1 MVSPLIS
8 PLRRT
13 RPASIRPEPLQPG
26 DNLRGA
32 GLMTLS
38 MIGFGC
44 NDAIIKFVTQDMP
57 LYQAITLRGVFVML
71 ALVALASRTG
81 GLRLRIAPPARWPM
95 ALRLIGEVGSTL
107 LFLNA
112 LQRMAIGDLT
122 AVMQSLPLVV
132 MLGAALFFGETLG
145 WRRIVAVMVG
155 MVGVLV
161 ILRPGSGTFGI
172 WSLVALGAMVMVA
185 LRDLSTRRF
194 SRDISSATIAFYAAV
209 MVTVTGL
216 VLSLGQGW
224 IMPSGRQIL
233 LLGLSSLFLT
243 VGYVTAVAAMRIG
256 EISAVAPFRY
266 TSLLAAILLGV
277 LVFGDWPDLWTW
289 VGSGLVVGAGIYT
302 IWREAQLGRRH

>member
-1 MVSPLIS
+1 MVAPLIS

-13 RPASIRPEPLQPG
+13 RPASLRPEPLQPG

-38 MIGFGC
+38 MMGFGC
-44 NDAIIKFVTQDMP
+44 NDAIVKFVTQEMP
-57 LYQAITLRGVFVML
+57 LYQAITLRGSFVML
-71 ALVALASRTG
+71 ALVLLAQRSG
-81 GLRLRIAPPARWPM
+81 GLRLRIAPDARWPM
-95 ALRLIGEVGSTL
+95 VLRLIGEVGSTL

-132 MLGAALFFGETLG
+132 MLGAALFFGESLG

-172 WSLVALGAMVMVA
+172 WSLAALGAMAMVA

-194 SRDISSATIAFYAAV
+194 SRDITSATIAFYAAV
-209 MVTVTGL
+209 MVMLTGL

-224 IMPSGRQIL
+224 ILPTVSQIL
-233 LLGLSSLFLT
+233 LLVLSSLFLT
-243 VGYVTAVAAMRIG
+243 VGYISAVSAMRIG

-266 TSLLAAILLGV
+266 TSLLWAIVLGM
-277 LVFGDWPDLWTW
+277 LIFGDWPDLWTW

-302 IWREAQLGRRH
+302 IWREAQLGRRR

>member
-1 MVSPLIS
+1 MVAPLIS

-13 RPASIRPEPLQPG
+13 RPASVRPEPLQPG

-38 MIGFGC
+38 MMGFGC
-44 NDAIIKFVTQDMP
+44 NDAIVKFVTQDLP
-57 LYQAITLRGVFVML
+57 LYQVITLRGSFVML
-71 ALVALASRTG
+71 ALMLLAQRGG
-81 GLRLRIAPPARWPM
+81 GLRLRIAPSARWPM
-95 ALRLIGEVGSTL
+95 ALRLIGEVASTL

-155 MVGVLV
+155 MLGVLV

-172 WSLVALGAMVMVA
+172 WSLAALGAMVMVA
-185 LRDLSTRRF
+185 LRDLVTRRF

-209 MVTVTGL
+209 TVTLTGL
-216 VLSLGQGW
+216 ALSLGQGW
-224 IMPSGRQIL
+224 VMPTGGQIL
-233 LLGLSSLFLT
+233 LLILSSLFLT
-243 VGYVTAVAAMRIG
+243 VGYLSAVSAMRIG

-266 TSLLAAILLGV
+266 TSLLAAIVLGV
-277 LVFGDWPDLWTW
+277 VIFGDWPDLWTW

-302 IWREAQLGRRH
+302 IWREAQLGRRR